1 MSARPLFSIG
11 GCAYH
16 MRVDGRVAADIAHLA
31 ASATVRDV
39 GPQLASIQFN
49 HTSNLPA
56 GRMLW
61 LRSQLDQTPRLKWAI
76 SVDSDTSFAA
86 PALLAE
92 LALVDGPVAL
102 GLAPVRIGGTE
113 SLCNLCIT
121 ERDELVSSQLAPG
134 GVVVEATRDP
144 SDDSIQ
150 VAPAHGRRMFAAE
163 LEACLAPGGDR
174 RIASGGFG
182 LAVFNLEW
190 YRHHWK
196 RPAPERV
203 SIDSGEDT
211 EHCRSVRARGG
222 QIIALKVRTDHF
234 GFGEKQTR

>member
-1 MSARPLFSIG
+1 VSARPLFSIG

-16 MRVDGRVAADIAHLA
+16 MRVDGRVCADIAHLA
-31 ASATVRDV
+31 ASATMRDE
-39 GPQLASIQFN
+39 GPRLASIQFN

-61 LRSQLDQTPRLKWAI
+61 LRSQLDQAPRLKWAI
-76 SVDSDTSFAA
+76 SVDSDTSFTA
-86 PALLAE
+86 PSLLAE
-92 LALVDGPVAL
+92 LAMVDGDVAL

-113 SLCNLCIT
+113 SLCNLCLS
-121 ERDELVSSQLAPG
+121 EADELAAADGQ
-134 GVVVEATRDP
+134 
-144 SDDSIQ
+144 
-150 VAPAHGRRMFAAE
+150 APAHGRRMFAAE

-190 YRHHWK
+190 YRHHWR
-196 RPAPERV
+196 RPAPEYV

-222 QIIALKVRTDHF
+222 KIIALKVRTDHF